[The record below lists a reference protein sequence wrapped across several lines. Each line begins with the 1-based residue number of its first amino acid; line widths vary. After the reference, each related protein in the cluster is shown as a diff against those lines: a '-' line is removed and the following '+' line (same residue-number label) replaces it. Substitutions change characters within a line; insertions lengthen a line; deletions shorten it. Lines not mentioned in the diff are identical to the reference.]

1 MSDIEE
7 HRKKIKEI
15 TLEMIKLLKTR
26 TDIAKQIGDAKAS
39 LGMTVTDEEREDELR
54 TQVAKLCKE
63 IDLDQS
69 TASKFLNLLLNESV
83 KVQSDNKQTH
93 LSVFLKAKALE
104 EEGKKIIHLEV
115 GEPDFKPPEGVKI
128 ALAEVYNK
136 GYGKYGPAKG
146 ITELREVLIPG
157 NYFLPS
163 SSYSASIENVLVC
176 PGARFAVYLAINTLL
191 NPGDEIIVI
200 EPAWPAYKD
209 GALNAGIKVR
219 TIKTTLE
226 TKWEPS
232 VEQINNTINENTKMI
247 VLNYPN
253 NPTGK
258 ILPRKLLDSIV
269 QTAKEHDLYIL
280 SDEIYEYYYTDGD
293 LKAPDI
299 WTEYGYEKTIV
310 TKSFSKSYAMT
321 GYRIGWV
328 IAEPSIIEKMSKL
341 QALSLTNVSEP
352 IQYVALKAMTSTR
365 SQGRMEIN
373 PATARICFT
382 GSSYVGD
389 NADLVRSRLEALV
402 KIAKDIGLEF
412 VEPDGAMYLFAKT
425 KYKDF
430 DATKFSEKLLEHGV
444 AIAPGEGFGDYKEF
458 FRITAID
465 ETRLKEGMIILDTI
479 LKESYE

>member
-7 HRKKIKEI
+7 RRKKIEEI

-69 TASKFLNLLLNESV
+69 TALKFLNLLLNESV

-115 GEPDFKPPEGVKI
+115 GEPDFKPPKEVKT
-128 ALAEVYNK
+128 ALEEVYEK

-146 ITELREVLIPG
+146 IPELRKALAERFGVAG
-157 NYFLPS
+157 
-163 SSYSASIENVLVC
+163 EHVMVC

-200 EPAWPAYKD
+200 EPAWPAYRD
-209 GALNAGIKVR
+209 CALNAGIKVR

-232 VEQINNTINENTKMI
+232 VEQINNAINENTKMI

-258 ILPRKLLDSIV
+258 ILPEKLLADIIS
-269 QTAKEHDLYIL
+269 TAEVHDLYVL
-280 SDEIYEYYYTDGD
+280 GDEIYAEYANNDW
-293 LKAPDI
+293 KSAEDI
-299 WTEYGYEKTIV
+299 GSAHYEKKIITQ
-310 TKSFSKSYAMT
+310 SFSKSHAMT
-321 GYRIGWV
+321 GYRIGYV
-328 IAEPSIIEKMSKL
+328 IADPPIIEKMLKL

-352 IQYVALKAMTSTR
+352 IQYAALQALKADTS
-365 SQGRMEIN
+365 
-373 PATARICFT
+373 
-382 GSSYVGD
+382 D
-389 NADLVRSRLEALV
+389 NTNMIKSRLEVLV
-402 KIAKDIGLEF
+402 KTAKDIGLEF
-412 VEPDGAMYLFAKT
+412 IEPEGAMYLFAKT
-425 KYKDF
+425 KYKNF
-430 DATKFSEKLLEHGV
+430 DATEFSEKMLEHGV

-465 ETRLKEGMIILDTI
+465 ETKLIQGMKILDTV
-479 LKESYE
+479 LKERYG

>member
-7 HRKKIKEI
+7 HRKKIEEI

-26 TDIAKQIGDAKAS
+26 TDIAKQIGNAKAS
-39 LGMTVTDEEREDELR
+39 LGMTVTDEEREDALR
-54 TQVAKLCKE
+54 NHVTKLCKE

-69 TASKFLNLLLNESV
+69 TALKFLNFLFNESV
-83 KVQSDNKQTH
+83 KVQSDSKQTH

-115 GEPDFKPPEGVKI
+115 GEPDFKPPKEVKT
-128 ALAEVYNK
+128 ALAEVYDK

-146 ITELREVLIPG
+146 MTELRKILADFGTASDKESP
-157 NYFLPS
+157 NYDTS
-163 SSYSASIENVLVC
+163 RGSATIKENIMVC
-176 PGARFAVYLAINTLL
+176 PGARFAVYLAITTLL

-209 GALNAGIKVR
+209 CALNAGIKVR

-226 TKWEPS
+226 TEWEPS
-232 VEQINNTINENTKMI
+232 VDQIKNTINENTKMI

-280 SDEIYEYYYTDGD
+280 SDEIYDEYSNDDWCSIGLD
-293 LKAPDI
+293 
-299 WTEYGYEKTIV
+299 YEKSIITM
-310 TKSFSKSYAMT
+310 SFSKSHAMT
-321 GYRIGWV
+321 GYRIGYT
-328 IAEPSIIEKMSKL
+328 IAEPSIIDKMSKL

-352 IQYVALKAMTSTR
+352 IQYAALQALNAYTSGNT
-365 SQGRMEIN
+365 EI
-373 PATARICFT
+373 IK
-382 GSSYVGD
+382 
-389 NADLVRSRLEALV
+389 SRLEALV
-402 KIAKDIGLEF
+402 KSAKDIGLEF

-425 KYKDF
+425 KYKNF
-430 DATKFSEKLLEHGV
+430 DATKFSEKLLEYGV

>member
-7 HRKKIKEI
+7 HRKKIEEI

-39 LGMTVTDEEREDELR
+39 LGMTVTDEEREDALR
-54 TQVAKLCKE
+54 TQVTKLCKE

-69 TASKFLNLLLNESV
+69 TALKFLNLLLNESV
-83 KVQSDNKQTH
+83 KVQSDGKQTH
-93 LSVFLKAKALE
+93 LSIFLKAKALE

-115 GEPDFKPPEGVKI
+115 GEPDFKPPEEVKT
-128 ALAEVYNK
+128 ALAEVYDK

-146 ITELREVLIPG
+146 IPELRRALAAVSVTAPNTTG
-157 NYFLPS
+157 K
-163 SSYSASIENVLVC
+163 ASLSLGTEENIMIC
-176 PGARFAVYLAINTLL
+176 PGARFAVYLAITTLL

-209 GALNAGIKVR
+209 CALNAGIKVR

-232 VEQINNTINENTKMI
+232 IDQINNAINENTKMI
-247 VLNYPN
+247 ILNYPN

-258 ILPRKLLDSIV
+258 TLPEKDWDGII
-269 QTAKEHDLYIL
+269 QTAMKHDLYVL
-280 SDEIYEYYYTDGD
+280 SDEIYSVYSYNNWNSMLQYN
-293 LKAPDI
+293 
-299 WTEYGYEKTIV
+299 YEKTII
-310 TKSFSKSYAMT
+310 TKSFSKSFAMT
-321 GYRIGWV
+321 GFRIGYA
-328 IAEPSIIEKMSKL
+328 IAEPSIIDKMSKL

-352 IQYVALKAMTSTR
+352 IQYVALQALKANTS
-365 SQGRMEIN
+365 ENKKI
-373 PATARICFT
+373 IK
-382 GSSYVGD
+382 
-389 NADLVRSRLEALV
+389 SRLEALV

-412 VEPDGAMYLFAKT
+412 IEPDGAMYLFAKT
-425 KYKDF
+425 KYKNF

-465 ETRLKEGMIILDTI
+465 ETKLKEGMIILDTV

>member
-7 HRKKIKEI
+7 HRKKIEEI

-26 TDIAKQIGDAKAS
+26 TDIAKQIGDDKAS
-39 LGMTVTDEEREDELR
+39 LGMTVTDEEREDALR
-54 TQVAKLCKE
+54 NQVAKLCKE

-69 TASKFLNLLLNESV
+69 TALKFLNFLFNESV
-83 KVQSDNKQTH
+83 KLQSDNKQTH

-115 GEPDFKPPEGVKI
+115 GEPDFKPPLSVKT
-128 ALAEVYNK
+128 ALEEVYDK

-146 ITELREVLIPG
+146 ITELRKAL
-157 NYFLPS
+157 
-163 SSYSASIENVLVC
+163 ASWVSEYESETQYTEENILVC
-176 PGARFAVYLAINTLL
+176 PGARFAVYLAITTLL

-209 GALNAGIKVR
+209 CALNAGIKVR

-232 VEQINNTINENTKMI
+232 IEQINNAINENTKMI

-258 ILPRKLLDSIV
+258 ILPKELLASIIR
-269 QTAKEHDLYIL
+269 TAKEHDLYVL
-280 SDEIYEYYYTDGD
+280 SDEIYEKYSNDDWRSVSIYD
-293 LKAPDI
+293 
-299 WTEYGYEKTIV
+299 YEKSIITM
-310 TKSFSKSYAMT
+310 SFSKSHAMT
-321 GYRIGWV
+321 GFRIGYA

-341 QALSLTNVSEP
+341 QELSLTNVSEP
-352 IQYVALKAMTSTR
+352 IQYIALKALAADPDFTS
-365 SQGRMEIN
+365 I
-373 PATARICFT
+373 IK
-382 GSSYVGD
+382 
-389 NADLVRSRLEALV
+389 SRLKALV
-402 KIAKDIGLEF
+402 QSAKDIGLEF
-412 VEPDGAMYLFAKT
+412 IEPDGAMYLFAKT
-425 KYKDF
+425 KHKNF
-430 DATKFSEKLLEHGV
+430 DATKFSEKLLEQGV

-458 FRITAID
+458 FRMTAID
-465 ETRLKEGMIILDTI
+465 ETRLKEGMTILDTV

>member
-7 HRKKIKEI
+7 HRKKIEEI

-26 TDIAKQIGDAKAS
+26 TDIAKQIGDAKAN
-39 LGMTVTDEEREDELR
+39 LGMTVTDEEREDALR
-54 TQVAKLCKE
+54 TQVTKLCKE

-69 TASKFLNLLLNESV
+69 TALKFLNLLLNESV
-83 KVQSDNKQTH
+83 KVQSDGKQTH

-115 GEPDFKPPEGVKI
+115 GEPDFKPPKEVKT
-128 ALAEVYNK
+128 ALAEVYDK

-146 ITELREVLIPG
+146 ITELRDEISLHEDKLLIG
-157 NYFLPS
+157 LGS
-163 SSYSASIENVLVC
+163 GAEIKVENIMVC
-176 PGARFAVYLAINTLL
+176 PGARFAVYLAISTLL

-200 EPAWPAYKD
+200 EPSWPAYKD
-209 GALNAGIKVR
+209 CALNAGIKVR

-232 VEQINNTINENTKMI
+232 IEQINNAINENTKMI

-258 ILPRKLLDSIV
+258 ILPGKLLDGIV

-280 SDEIYEYYYTDGD
+280 SDEIYDEYSNDD
-293 LKAPDI
+293 WCSVWI
-299 WTEYGYEKTIV
+299 YGYEKSIITM
-310 TKSFSKSYAMT
+310 SFSKSYAMT
-321 GYRIGWV
+321 GYRIGYA
-328 IAEPSIIEKMSKL
+328 IAEPSIIDKMSKL

-352 IQYVALKAMTSTR
+352 IQYVALQAI
-365 SQGRMEIN
+365 GEIK
-373 PATARICFT
+373 PSEKQKF
-382 GSSYVGD
+382 
-389 NADLVRSRLEALV
+389 ADIVNSRLKALV

-412 VEPDGAMYLFAKT
+412 IEPDGAMYLFAKT

-465 ETRLKEGMIILDTI
+465 ETKLKEGMTILDSV

>member
-7 HRKKIKEI
+7 HRKKIEEV
-15 TLEMIKLLKTR
+15 TLEMIKLLKVR

-39 LGMTVTDEEREDELR
+39 LGMTVTDEEREDALR
-54 TQVAKLCKE
+54 NQVTKLCKE

-83 KVQSDNKQTH
+83 KVQSDGKQTH

-115 GEPDFKPPEGVKI
+115 GEPDFKPPQEVKT
-128 ALAEVYNK
+128 ALAEVYDK

-146 ITELREVLIPG
+146 ITELRTAL
-157 NYFLPS
+157 
-163 SSYSASIENVLVC
+163 ASFHEPVSKENIMIC
-176 PGARFAVYLAINTLL
+176 PGARFAVYLAITTLL

-200 EPAWPAYKD
+200 EPSWPAYKD
-209 GALNAGIKVR
+209 CALNAGIKVR

-232 VEQINNTINENTKMI
+232 IEEINNTINENTKMI

-258 ILPRKLLDSIV
+258 ILPKKLLDDIM
-269 QTAKEHDLYIL
+269 QTAKEHDLYVL
-280 SDEIYEYYYTDGD
+280 SDEIYSEYTLGGATFSETWNSVLSYNY
-293 LKAPDI
+293 KKSI
-299 WTEYGYEKTIV
+299 ITE
-310 TKSFSKSYAMT
+310 SFSKWKAMT
-321 GYRIGWV
+321 GYRIGYA
-328 IAEPSIIEKMSKL
+328 IAEPSIIDKMTKL
-341 QALSLTNVSEP
+341 QALSLTNISEP
-352 IQYVALKAMTSTR
+352 IQYVALQALKADTSAF
-365 SQGRMEIN
+365 SHKI
-373 PATARICFT
+373 
-382 GSSYVGD
+382 SSRQETLS
-389 NADLVRSRLEALV
+389 DLAEN
-402 KIAKDIGLEF
+402 IGLEF
-412 VEPDGAMYLFAKT
+412 IEPDGAMYLFAKT
-425 KYKDF
+425 KYKNF

-465 ETRLKEGMIILDTI
+465 ENRLKEGMIILDTM
-479 LKESYE
+479 LKESYG

>member
-7 HRKKIKEI
+7 HRKKIEEI

-26 TDIAKQIGDAKAS
+26 TDIAKQIGDAKAN
-39 LGMTVTDEEREDELR
+39 LGMTVTDEEREDALR
-54 TQVAKLCKE
+54 TQVTKLCKE

-69 TASKFLNLLLNESV
+69 TALKFLNLLLNESV
-83 KVQSDNKQTH
+83 KVQSDGKQTH

-115 GEPDFKPPEGVKI
+115 GEPDFRPPKEVKT
-128 ALAEVYNK
+128 ALEEVYDK
-136 GYGKYGPAKG
+136 GYGKYGSAKG
-146 ITELREVLIPG
+146 ITELRKELAEAERDCTV
-157 NYFLPS
+157 
-163 SSYSASIENVLVC
+163 ENIMVC
-176 PGARFAVYLAINTLL
+176 PGARFAVYLAITTLL

-209 GALNAGIKVR
+209 CALNAGIKVR

-232 VEQINNTINENTKMI
+232 IEQINNTINENTKMI

-258 ILPRKLLDSIV
+258 ILPKELLASIIR
-269 QTAKEHDLYIL
+269 TAKEHDLYVL
-280 SDEIYEYYYTDGD
+280 SDEIYEKYSNDDWRSVSIYD
-293 LKAPDI
+293 
-299 WTEYGYEKTIV
+299 YEKSIITM
-310 TKSFSKSYAMT
+310 SFSKSHAMT
-321 GYRIGWV
+321 GFRIGYA

-341 QALSLTNVSEP
+341 QELSLTNVSEP
-352 IQYVALKAMTSTR
+352 IQYIALKALAADPDFTS
-365 SQGRMEIN
+365 I
-373 PATARICFT
+373 IK
-382 GSSYVGD
+382 
-389 NADLVRSRLEALV
+389 SRLKALV
-402 KIAKDIGLEF
+402 QSAKDIGLEF

-444 AIAPGEGFGDYKEF
+444 AIAPGEGFGNYKEF

-465 ETRLKEGMIILDTI
+465 ETKLKEGMTILDTV
-479 LKESYE
+479 LKETV

>member
-7 HRKKIKEI
+7 HRKKIEDI

-39 LGMTVTDEEREDELR
+39 LGMTVTDEEREDALR

-69 TASKFLNLLLNESV
+69 TALKFLNLLLNESV
-83 KVQSDNKQTH
+83 KVQSDSKQTH

-104 EEGKKIIHLEV
+104 EQGKKIIHLEV
-115 GEPDFKPPEGVKI
+115 GEPDFKPPKEVKT
-128 ALAEVYNK
+128 ALEEVYDK

-146 ITELREVLIPG
+146 ITELRTALVHYREG
-157 NYFLPS
+157 RGRQA
-163 SSYSASIENVLVC
+163 YSTEETKLKIESIMIC
-176 PGARFAVYLAINTLL
+176 PGARFAVYLAITTLL

-209 GALNAGIKVR
+209 CALNAGVKVR

-226 TKWEPS
+226 TEWEPS
-232 VEQINNTINENTKMI
+232 IEQINNAINENTKMI
-247 VLNYPN
+247 VINYPN

-258 ILPRKLLDSIV
+258 WWNPMVDKIIN
-269 QTAKEHDLYIL
+269 AAEEHDLYVL
-280 SDEIYEYYYTDGD
+280 SDEIYEKYDRGTVLGNPSCWDVQSNVD
-293 LKAPDI
+293 
-299 WTEYGYEKTIV
+299 KTII
-310 TKSFSKSYAMT
+310 TKSFSKSHAMT
-321 GYRIGWV
+321 GYRIGYV

-341 QALSLTNVSEP
+341 QALSLTNISEP
-352 IQYVALKAMTSTR
+352 IQYAALQALEADVSGNT
-365 SQGRMEIN
+365 EIIN
-373 PATARICFT
+373 
-382 GSSYVGD
+382 
-389 NADLVRSRLEALV
+389 SRLEALI

-425 KYKDF
+425 KYKNF

>member
-7 HRKKIKEI
+7 HRKKIEEI

-39 LGMTVTDEEREDELR
+39 LGMTVTDEEREDTLR
-54 TQVAKLCKE
+54 SQVTKLSKE

-69 TASKFLNLLLNESV
+69 TALKFLNFLFNESV

-93 LSVFLKAKALE
+93 LSMFLKAKALE

-115 GEPDFKPPEGVKI
+115 GEPDFKPPKEVKT
-128 ALAEVYNK
+128 ALAEVYDK

-146 ITELREVLIPG
+146 ITELRKALAESEEA
-157 NYFLPS
+157 N
-163 SSYSASIENVLVC
+163 IEFCDGRCTEENIMIC
-176 PGARFAVYLAINTLL
+176 PGARFAVYLAITTLL

-209 GALNAGIKVR
+209 CALNAGIKVR

-280 SDEIYEYYYTDGD
+280 SDEIYDEYSNDD
-293 LKAPDI
+293 WCSVSI
-299 WTEYGYEKTIV
+299 YGYEKSIITM
-310 TKSFSKSYAMT
+310 SFSKSYAMT
-321 GYRIGWV
+321 GYRIGYA
-328 IAEPSIIEKMSKL
+328 IAEPSIIDKMSKL

-352 IQYVALKAMTSTR
+352 IQYVALQAL
-365 SQGRMEIN
+365 MEIR
-373 PATARICFT
+373 PSEKQKF
-382 GSSYVGD
+382 
-389 NADLVRSRLEALV
+389 ADIIKSRLEALV
-402 KIAKDIGLEF
+402 KSAKDIGLEF
-412 VEPDGAMYLFAKT
+412 IEPDGAMYLFAKT
-425 KYKDF
+425 KHKNF
-430 DATKFSEKLLEHGV
+430 DATKFSEKLLERGV

-465 ETRLKEGMIILDTI
+465 ETKLKEGMIILDAI

>member
-7 HRKKIKEI
+7 HRKKIEEV

-26 TDIAKQIGDAKAS
+26 TDIAKQIGDAKAN
-39 LGMTVTDEEREDELR
+39 LGMTVTDEEREDALR
-54 TQVAKLCKE
+54 KQVTKLCKE

-69 TASKFLNLLLNESV
+69 TALKFLNLLLNESV
-83 KVQSDNKQTH
+83 KVQSDGKQTH

-115 GEPDFKPPEGVKI
+115 GEPDFKPPEEVKT
-128 ALAEVYNK
+128 ALAEVYDK

-146 ITELREVLIPG
+146 ITELRMALSKKQDVD
-157 NYFLPS
+157 F
-163 SSYSASIENVLVC
+163 ENIMIC
-176 PGARFAVYLAINTLL
+176 PGARFGVYLAITTLL

-209 GALNAGIKVR
+209 CALNAGIKVR

-232 VEQINNTINENTKMI
+232 IEQINNAINENTKMI

-258 ILPRKLLDSIV
+258 MISEDLDSIM
-269 QTAKEHDLYIL
+269 QTAKEHDLYVL
-280 SDEIYEYYYTDGD
+280 SDEIYSDYTFKGLIDMEMED
-293 LKAPDI
+293 YKKSI
-299 WTEYGYEKTIV
+299 I

-321 GYRIGWV
+321 GYRIGYV

-341 QALSLTNVSEP
+341 QTLSLTNVSEP
-352 IQYVALKAMTSTR
+352 IQYVALKALDVDTFENER
-365 SQGRMEIN
+365 KIK
-373 PATARICFT
+373 
-382 GSSYVGD
+382 
-389 NADLVRSRLEALV
+389 SRLEVLV
-402 KIAKDIGLEF
+402 KSAKDIGLEF
-412 VEPDGAMYLFAKT
+412 IEPDGAMYLFAKT
-425 KYKDF
+425 KHKNF

-465 ETRLKEGMIILDTI
+465 ETKLKEGMTILDTV
-479 LKESYE
+479 LKETV

>member
-7 HRKKIKEI
+7 HRKKIEEI

-39 LGMTVTDEEREDELR
+39 LGMTVTDEEREDALR

-115 GEPDFKPPEGVKI
+115 GEPDFKPPEEVKT
-128 ALAEVYNK
+128 ALAEVYDK

-146 ITELREVLIPG
+146 ITELRTALAIKHVTP
-157 NYFLPS
+157 NK
-163 SSYSASIENVLVC
+163 ENIMVC
-176 PGARFAVYLAINTLL
+176 PGARFAVYLAITTLL
-191 NPGDEIIVI
+191 NPGDEVIVI

-209 GALNAGIKVR
+209 CALNAGVKVR

-232 VEQINNTINENTKMI
+232 VDQINNAINENTKMI
-247 VLNYPN
+247 VINYPN

-258 ILPRKLLDSIV
+258 IFDDILDMISDV
-269 QTAKEHDLYIL
+269 AEKHDLYVL
-280 SDEIYEYYYTDGD
+280 SDEIYE
-293 LKAPDI
+293 
-299 WTEYGYEKTIV
+299 EYDTRTKKEYKYSSFLELNYKKTII
-310 TKSFSKSYAMT
+310 TQSFSKSHAMT

-328 IAEPSIIEKMSKL
+328 VAEPSIIEKMSKL

-352 IQYVALKAMTSTR
+352 IQYAALQALKADTS
-365 SQGRMEIN
+365 
-373 PATARICFT
+373 
-382 GSSYVGD
+382 D
-389 NADLVRSRLEALV
+389 NTNMIKSRLEVLV
-402 KIAKDIGLEF
+402 KTARDMGLEF
-412 VEPDGAMYLFAKT
+412 IEPDGAMYLFAKT
-425 KYKDF
+425 KYKNF
-430 DATKFSEKLLEHGV
+430 DATKFSENMLEHGV

-465 ETRLKEGMIILDTI
+465 ETKLIQGMKILDTV
-479 LKESYE
+479 LKEIYE

>member
-7 HRKKIKEI
+7 HRKKIEEI

-39 LGMTVTDEEREDELR
+39 LGMTVTDEEREDALR
-54 TQVAKLCKE
+54 TQVTKLCKE

-69 TASKFLNLLLNESV
+69 TALKFLNFLFNESV

-93 LSVFLKAKALE
+93 LSMFLKAKALE

-115 GEPDFKPPEGVKI
+115 GEPDFKPPKEVKT
-128 ALAEVYNK
+128 ALAEVYDK
-136 GYGKYGPAKG
+136 GYGKYGSPKG
-146 ITELREVLIPG
+146 ITELRKALAAE
-157 NYFLPS
+157 
-163 SSYSASIENVLVC
+163 SANVSEENIMIC
-176 PGARFAVYLAINTLL
+176 PGARFGVYLAITTLL

-209 GALNAGIKVR
+209 CALNAGVKVR

-226 TKWEPS
+226 TEWEPTID
-232 VEQINNTINENTKMI
+232 QINNAINKNTKMI
-247 VLNYPN
+247 VINYPN

-258 ILPRKLLDSIV
+258 WWNPMVDKILNAAD
-269 QTAKEHDLYIL
+269 EHDLYVL
-280 SDEIYEYYYTDGD
+280 SDEIYEKYDRGTTLITPSWSGTRQPNVD
-293 LKAPDI
+293 
-299 WTEYGYEKTIV
+299 KTII
-310 TKSFSKSYAMT
+310 TKSFSKSHAMT
-321 GYRIGWV
+321 GYRIGYV

-352 IQYVALKAMTSTR
+352 IQYAALQALKADTSKNT
-365 SQGRMEIN
+365 EIIN
-373 PATARICFT
+373 
-382 GSSYVGD
+382 
-389 NADLVRSRLEALV
+389 SRLESLV

-412 VEPDGAMYLFAKT
+412 IEPDGAMYLFAKT
-425 KYKDF
+425 KYKNF
-430 DATKFSEKLLEHGV
+430 DATKFSEKLLEYGV

-465 ETRLKEGMIILDTI
+465 ETKLKEGMIILDTV

>member
-7 HRKKIKEI
+7 HRKKIEEI

-39 LGMTVTDEEREDELR
+39 LGMTVTDEEREDALR
-54 TQVAKLCKE
+54 TQVTKLCKE

-69 TASKFLNLLLNESV
+69 TALKFLNLLLNESV
-83 KVQSDNKQTH
+83 KVQSDGKQTH

-115 GEPDFKPPEGVKI
+115 GEPDFKPPEEVKT
-128 ALAEVYNK
+128 ALAEVYDT

-146 ITELREVLIPG
+146 ITELREALAKSTWAG
-157 NYFLPS
+157 DETECTK
-163 SSYSASIENVLVC
+163 ENIMIC
-176 PGARFAVYLAINTLL
+176 PGARFAVYLAITTLL

-209 GALNAGIKVR
+209 CALNAGIKVR

-232 VEQINNTINENTKMI
+232 IDQINNAINENTKMI

-258 ILPRKLLDSIV
+258 YFPEKIQDSIIEI
-269 QTAKEHDLYIL
+269 AKKHDLYVL
-280 SDEIYEYYYTDGD
+280 SDEIYAEFAEYTNTPTSGVSFKSV
-293 LKAPDI
+293 L
-299 WTEYGYEKTIV
+299 EYNYQKSII

-328 IAEPSIIEKMSKL
+328 VAEPSIIDKMSKL
-341 QALSLTNVSEP
+341 QALSLTNVPEP
-352 IQYVALKAMTSTR
+352 IQYVALQALKSEEAVAENS
-365 SQGRMEIN
+365 
-373 PATARICFT
+373 RIIK
-382 GSSYVGD
+382 
-389 NADLVRSRLEALV
+389 SRLDALV
-402 KIAKDIGLEF
+402 KTAKDIGLEF
-412 VEPDGAMYLFAKT
+412 IEPDGAMYLFAKT
-425 KYKDF
+425 KYKNF

-458 FRITAID
+458 FRITAIN
-465 ETRLKEGMIILDTI
+465 ETRLMEGMTILDTV
-479 LKESYE
+479 LKELYE

>member
-7 HRKKIKEI
+7 HRKKIEEI

-26 TDIAKQIGDAKAS
+26 TDIAKQIGNAKAS
-39 LGMTVTDEEREDELR
+39 LGMTVTDEEREDALR
-54 TQVAKLCKE
+54 NQVTKLSKE

-69 TASKFLNLLLNESV
+69 TALKFLNFLFNESV
-83 KVQSDNKQTH
+83 KVQSYNKQTH

-115 GEPDFKPPEGVKI
+115 GEPDFKPPKEVKT
-128 ALAEVYNK
+128 ALAEVYDK

-146 ITELREVLIPG
+146 ITELRKEL
-157 NYFLPS
+157 S
-163 SSYSASIENVLVC
+163 KKELVTFEDIMIC
-176 PGARFAVYLAINTLL
+176 PGARFAVYLAITTLL

-209 GALNAGIKVR
+209 CALNAGIKVR

-232 VEQINNTINENTKMI
+232 IDQINKAINENTKMI

-258 ILPRKLLDSIV
+258 YFPEKIQDSIIEI
-269 QTAKEHDLYIL
+269 AKKHDLYVL
-280 SDEIYEYYYTDGD
+280 SDQIYAEFAEHTKRPTSGVSFKSVLEYNY
-293 LKAPDI
+293 KKSI
-299 WTEYGYEKTIV
+299 I

-328 IAEPSIIEKMSKL
+328 VAEPSIIDKMSKL

-352 IQYVALKAMTSTR
+352 IQYVALQALKSEEAVHLNA
-365 SQGRMEIN
+365 EI
-373 PATARICFT
+373 IK
-382 GSSYVGD
+382 
-389 NADLVRSRLEALV
+389 SRLDALV

-412 VEPDGAMYLFAKT
+412 IEPDGAMYLFAKT

-465 ETRLKEGMIILDTI
+465 ETKLKEGMTILDTV
-479 LKESYE
+479 LKESYG

>member
-7 HRKKIKEI
+7 HRKKIEEI

-26 TDIAKQIGDAKAS
+26 TNIAKQIGDAKAS
-39 LGMTVTDEEREDELR
+39 LGMTVTDEEREDALR
-54 TQVAKLCKE
+54 NQVTKLCKE

-69 TASKFLNLLLNESV
+69 TALKFLNFLFNESV

-115 GEPDFKPPEGVKI
+115 GEPDFQPPKEVKT
-128 ALAEVYNK
+128 ALEEVYDK

-146 ITELREVLIPG
+146 ITELRKAL
-157 NYFLPS
+157 
-163 SSYSASIENVLVC
+163 ASWVSEYESETQYTEENILVC
-176 PGARFAVYLAINTLL
+176 PGARFAVYLAITTLL

-209 GALNAGIKVR
+209 CALNAGIKVR

-232 VEQINNTINENTKMI
+232 IEQINNAINENTKMI

-258 ILPRKLLDSIV
+258 ILPKELLASIIR
-269 QTAKEHDLYIL
+269 TAKEHDLYVL
-280 SDEIYEYYYTDGD
+280 SDEIYEKYSNDDWRSVSIYD
-293 LKAPDI
+293 
-299 WTEYGYEKTIV
+299 YEKSIITM
-310 TKSFSKSYAMT
+310 SFSKSHAMT
-321 GYRIGWV
+321 GFRIGYA

-341 QALSLTNVSEP
+341 QELSLTNVSEP
-352 IQYVALKAMTSTR
+352 IQYIALKALAADPDFTS
-365 SQGRMEIN
+365 I
-373 PATARICFT
+373 IK
-382 GSSYVGD
+382 
-389 NADLVRSRLEALV
+389 SRLKALV
-402 KIAKDIGLEF
+402 QSAKDIGLEF
-412 VEPDGAMYLFAKT
+412 IEPDGAMYLFAKT
-425 KYKDF
+425 KHKNF
-430 DATKFSEKLLEHGV
+430 DATKFSEKLLEHGI

-465 ETRLKEGMIILDTI
+465 ETKSKEGMIILDTV
-479 LKESYE
+479 LKETV

>member
-1 MSDIEE
+1 
-7 HRKKIKEI
+7 
-15 TLEMIKLLKTR
+15 MIKLLKTR
-26 TDIAKQIGDAKAS
+26 TDIAKQIGDAKAN
-39 LGMTVTDEEREDELR
+39 LGMTVTDEEREDALR
-54 TQVAKLCKE
+54 KQVTKLCKE

-69 TASKFLNLLLNESV
+69 TALKFLNLLLNESV
-83 KVQSDNKQTH
+83 KVQSDGKQTH

-115 GEPDFKPPEGVKI
+115 GEPDFKPPEEVKT
-128 ALAEVYNK
+128 ALAEVYDK

-146 ITELREVLIPG
+146 ITELRMALSKKQDVD
-157 NYFLPS
+157 F
-163 SSYSASIENVLVC
+163 ENIMIC
-176 PGARFAVYLAINTLL
+176 PGARFGVYLAITTLL

-209 GALNAGIKVR
+209 CALNAGIKVR

-232 VEQINNTINENTKMI
+232 IEQINNAINENTKMI

-258 ILPRKLLDSIV
+258 MISEDLDSIM
-269 QTAKEHDLYIL
+269 QTAKEHDLYVL
-280 SDEIYEYYYTDGD
+280 SDEIYSDYTFKGLIDMEMED
-293 LKAPDI
+293 YKKSI
-299 WTEYGYEKTIV
+299 I

-321 GYRIGWV
+321 GYRIGYV

-341 QALSLTNVSEP
+341 QTLSLTNVSEP
-352 IQYVALKAMTSTR
+352 IQYVALKALDVDTFENER
-365 SQGRMEIN
+365 KIK
-373 PATARICFT
+373 
-382 GSSYVGD
+382 
-389 NADLVRSRLEALV
+389 SRLEVLV
-402 KIAKDIGLEF
+402 KSAKDIGLEF

-425 KYKDF
+425 KYNDF

-465 ETRLKEGMIILDTI
+465 ETKLKEGMTILDTV
-479 LKESYE
+479 LKESHE

>member
-7 HRKKIKEI
+7 HRKKIEEI

-39 LGMTVTDEEREDELR
+39 LGMTVTDEEREDALR
-54 TQVAKLCKE
+54 NQVTKLCKE

-69 TASKFLNLLLNESV
+69 TALKFLNLLLNESV
-83 KVQSDNKQTH
+83 KVQSDGKQTH
-93 LSVFLKAKALE
+93 LSIFLKAKALE

-115 GEPDFKPPEGVKI
+115 GEPDFKPPEEVKT
-128 ALAEVYNK
+128 ALAEVYDK

-146 ITELREVLIPG
+146 ITELRRALAAVSVTAPNTTG
-157 NYFLPS
+157 K
-163 SSYSASIENVLVC
+163 ASLSLGTEENIMIC
-176 PGARFAVYLAINTLL
+176 PGARFAVYLAITTLL

-209 GALNAGIKVR
+209 CALNAGIKVR

-232 VEQINNTINENTKMI
+232 IDQINNAINENTKMI
-247 VLNYPN
+247 ILNYPN

-258 ILPRKLLDSIV
+258 TLPEKDWGGII
-269 QTAKEHDLYIL
+269 QTAMKHDLYVL
-280 SDEIYEYYYTDGD
+280 SDEIYSVYSYNNWNSMLQYN
-293 LKAPDI
+293 
-299 WTEYGYEKTIV
+299 YEKTII
-310 TKSFSKSYAMT
+310 TKSFSKSHAMT
-321 GYRIGWV
+321 GFRIGWV
-328 IAEPSIIEKMSKL
+328 IAAQDIIEKMSKL
-341 QALSLTNVSEP
+341 QALSLTNISEP
-352 IQYVALKAMTSTR
+352 IQYVALQALKANTS
-365 SQGRMEIN
+365 ENKKI
-373 PATARICFT
+373 IK
-382 GSSYVGD
+382 
-389 NADLVRSRLEALV
+389 SRLEVLV
-402 KIAKDIGLEF
+402 KSAKDIGLEF
-412 VEPDGAMYLFAKT
+412 IEPDGAMYLFAKT

-465 ETRLKEGMIILDTI
+465 ETRLKEGMTILDTV

>member
-7 HRKKIKEI
+7 HRKKIEEI

-39 LGMTVTDEEREDELR
+39 LGMTVTDEEREDALR
-54 TQVAKLCKE
+54 TQVTKLCKE

-69 TASKFLNLLLNESV
+69 TALKFLNLLLNESV
-83 KVQSDNKQTH
+83 KVQSDGKQTH
-93 LSVFLKAKALE
+93 LSIFLKAKALE

-115 GEPDFKPPEGVKI
+115 GEPDFKPPEEVKT
-128 ALAEVYNK
+128 ALAEVYDK

-146 ITELREVLIPG
+146 ITELRRALAAVSVTAPNTTG
-157 NYFLPS
+157 K
-163 SSYSASIENVLVC
+163 ASLSLGTEENIMIC
-176 PGARFAVYLAINTLL
+176 PGARFAVYLAITTLL

-209 GALNAGIKVR
+209 CALNAGIKVR

-232 VEQINNTINENTKMI
+232 IDQINNAINENTKMI
-247 VLNYPN
+247 ILNYPN

-258 ILPRKLLDSIV
+258 TLPEKDWGGII
-269 QTAKEHDLYIL
+269 QTAMKHDLYVL
-280 SDEIYEYYYTDGD
+280 SDEIYSVYSYNNWNSMLQYN
-293 LKAPDI
+293 
-299 WTEYGYEKTIV
+299 YEKTII
-310 TKSFSKSYAMT
+310 TKSFSKSHAMT
-321 GYRIGWV
+321 GFRIGWV
-328 IAEPSIIEKMSKL
+328 IAAQDIIEKMSKL

-352 IQYVALKAMTSTR
+352 IQYVALQALKANTS
-365 SQGRMEIN
+365 ENKKI
-373 PATARICFT
+373 IK
-382 GSSYVGD
+382 
-389 NADLVRSRLEALV
+389 SRLEVLV
-402 KIAKDIGLEF
+402 KSAKDIGLEF

-425 KYKDF
+425 KYNDF

-465 ETRLKEGMIILDTI
+465 ETKLKEGMTILDTV
-479 LKESYE
+479 LKESHE